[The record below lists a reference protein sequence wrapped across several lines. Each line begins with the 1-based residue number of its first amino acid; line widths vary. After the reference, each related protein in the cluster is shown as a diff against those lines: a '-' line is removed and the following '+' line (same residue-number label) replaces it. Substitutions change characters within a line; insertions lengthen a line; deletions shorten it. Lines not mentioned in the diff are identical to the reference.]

1 MRCTPEKFRDDQTM
15 MKIVMETDAEQVL
28 QKPCKGKM
36 HPKSIPKAMENPR
49 DSSALDFL
57 SFCEGYNV

>member
-1 MRCTPEKFRDDQTM
+1 MTENIM
-15 MKIVMETDAEQVL
+15 NIVIETDAEQVL

-49 DSSALDFL
+49 DSSALDSFFVFL
-57 SFCEGYNV
+57 

>member
-1 MRCTPEKFRDDQTM
+1 MRCTPEELGMTENIM
-15 MKIVMETDAEQVL
+15 NIVIETDAEQVL

-49 DSSALDFL
+49 DSSALDSFFVFL
-57 SFCEGYNV
+57 WRV